1 MMVYYIGFSG
11 IKQVGS
17 CEFFLN
23 RADSQG
29 EPSPYERVDRAKPG
43 TGVGRCKVG
52 PGAAP
57 LPALRGHLPPGE
69 GREPSPGR
77 GWQGGALTGVGRGKV
92 GPGTAPLPP
101 PAGGTFPQGKV
112 RGFLPPAFL
121 SVPRFFRSPPLR
133 LPGNR
138 TSVPV
143 GGSGSGGGRWSGR
156 RGHRCSPGSRAPR

>member
-11 IKQVGS
+11 VKQVGS

-29 EPSPYERVDRAKPG
+29 EPSP
-43 TGVGRCKVG
+43 
-52 PGAAP
+52 
-57 LPALRGHLPPGE
+57 
-69 GREPSPGR
+69 GR
-77 GWQGGALTGVGRGKV
+77 GWQGKALTGVGRCEV

-112 RGFLPPAFL
+112 WTLSWERVDRAKPGTGVGRDRVGPGAAPLPPPAGGTFPQGKVRGFSPSML
-121 SVPRFFRSPPLR
+121 SSAPRFFRSPPLM

-138 TSVPV
+138 TSVPA